1 MSEHKAT
8 PAQWEVVGLCQEQG
22 KIPWATATCLLEL
35 RARVEALEA
44 ALRVATGNLNP
55 AEQAELDL
63 VPVADVQVAMH
74 SAAAEARNATMA
86 ELRAASAEAQPAP
99 AGSLVERL
107 AGAIHHSIDLE
118 MESRAVLRE
127 IAAAARAKDSKH
139 WDPSGVTRMVTW
151 EMVAQWL
158 EQEAGGS
165 SSQED

>member
-1 MSEHKAT
+1 MPEHKAT
-8 PAQWEVVGLCQEQG
+8 PKQWEVVGLCQEEG

-44 ALRVATGNLNP
+44 R
-55 AEQAELDL
+55 
-63 VPVADVQVAMH
+63 
-74 SAAAEARNATMA
+74 EARWTKKVNRLAGVARETSESLFTNTAAMA
-86 ELRAASAEAQPAP
+86 ELRASIAEAQPAP

-165 SSQED
+165 SSQKD